1 MFPLKVAVLRSVDQF
16 YESIVCMREI
26 EVVGRCGVSSVKCTM
41 QVAVM
46 DNSERWM
53 CKRTLAEMAVNMVGV
68 A

>member
-26 EVVGRCGVSSVKCTM
+26 EAVGGCGMSSVKCTM

-46 DNSERWM
+46 DNWASVSEPH
-53 CKRTLAEMAVNMVGV
+53 TSVFN
-68 A
+68 